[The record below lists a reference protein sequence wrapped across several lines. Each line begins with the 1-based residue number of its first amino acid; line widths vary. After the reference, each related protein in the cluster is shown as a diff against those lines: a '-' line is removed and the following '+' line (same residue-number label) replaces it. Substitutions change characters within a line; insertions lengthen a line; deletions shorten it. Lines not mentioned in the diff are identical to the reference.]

1 MPSFKFKLHGEFI
14 ELNQLLKVAGLCTS
28 GGAGKVLVAQGRVR
42 VNGQPESRKTCK
54 ICPGSVV
61 VLGDASIEVISA

>member
-54 ICPGSVV
+54 IGPGSVV